1 MLAMKRVTIAQH
13 ERGLKFRN
21 RSFKTILEP
30 GVYRIFDPLKRTE
43 VQVYDLTVPEFE
55 HPRVDFLVKDAR
67 ATMEQ
72 YFTII
77 ELGDREVGVVYK
89 NGRVAGVLAP
99 GKRQLYWRGPI
110 EVKVDKYD
118 ISKEFELPKELAKVL
133 VRAKQPLT
141 GQVADAVTATEVPDT
156 SIGLLMVDG
165 EFVKV
170 LEPGLHAF
178 WKYQRA
184 LKMELVD
191 RRVQA
196 MEVAGQEI
204 LTRDKVS
211 LRVNLTALWQVP
223 DVVKARAGLS
233 NFVEYVYKELQFA
246 LREAV
251 GTRTLDELLGD
262 KGVLDREIGDAVRVK
277 VEEHGLAV
285 RSVGVKD
292 VILPGEMKTILNQVV
307 EAEKIAQSNLI
318 KRREETAATRSILN
332 TARLMDE
339 NPTLLRLKELE
350 TLEKVTEKI
359 DKLTVFGGLDGVLKD
374 VVRIQVPSA

>member
-262 KGVLDREIGDAVRVK
+262 KGVLDREIGDAVRLK

-318 KRREETAATRSILN
+318 KRREETAATRSLLN